1 MIRWRRQGLAWLV
14 LAIYLLPAPALA
26 QSTKAGVVTTLE
38 GNVTAVRAV
47 APQPV
52 ALKFKDDVFLQDR
65 VVTGEQAFA
74 RLLLGGKAVISIRE
88 RSAVTITEVPGR
100 STVEIESGKIAL
112 SVARERMLPGEVIN
126 IKTPNAIAGVRG
138 TVVVAQVTYR
148 QGRPFTN
155 LWVLRGIIDAIHT
168 NVTGAPLSQPVPVGE
183 RESFNAD
190 QATATKG
197 AFTLEEVGTIVQG
210 LQPQR
215 TQDVGSASQSPAR
228 LEAVNTAVALLGAL
242 VGSGGQQQ
250 MALLTGP
257 PPPIPAPKTTPE
269 QTVTVAPIT
278 SLSNPVT
285 EHVLLDQQKC
295 SQGDPAACA
304 GLGQSPPTGQPPPAD
319 TPDVIINDT
328 TVALGAAD
336 TLKTFTGTST
346 RPGTSPLIRIT
357 DSTVNGP
364 ASTLVTAL
372 PDANATLTAG
382 PLMKVTDST
391 LDVLR
396 LLHVQGSLT
405 SLSAAPL
412 IALDPVTVNAQTL
425 VEIAAGGG
433 LSLAGP
439 LLTDLNGVIATAQGA
454 ISVAGTLMSTGPG
467 ALVALQGTN
476 LAVGAPTSEATFARF
491 LNVFAGSPTSPG
503 PVPSLDAS
511 VGLVG
516 SLLSARAAKMTTTG
530 DVVGVLNG
538 GLLAQSSGA
547 ALLQFDDTTLAVGN
561 ASLLSRLLLVTGGGG
576 TSGTTPATAVITGAL
591 LNATNSQ
598 VTTTGNGVGV
608 FNGAAFASLGAPLFL
623 LDRTSLTTGRPAF
636 TNEFEGALFHVAG
649 TVAETPAF
657 ATLQGP
663 LLSAFNSSTV
673 TAHGN
678 VMQVALGAAVLGLG
692 AGPLIQTSNSTLW
705 TDFDVLAAYDASTVA
720 LAGPLLLVGGGSLHV
735 ARRIVGVFNG
745 SEVIATAGDPFVS
758 LIGGAHVLGTDPNSL
773 AFTVGSDPGS
783 RLSVPGT
790 LLALNGASVTM
801 SGPFLQVTPP
811 GVLSV
816 GGPLLD
822 MSGGSLTS
830 ATPNPFISFGLPP
843 TAAPITPAALTASQ
857 LLRLTGA
864 ANLTLHGSLLFAKD
878 TAFTATDASR
888 AAFAIADGASLT
900 TTGTAAPLFSFVGSD
915 GTSSQVTTARQ
926 FLTLTGTPAPSMTL
940 SGPLLSANRTTIH
953 TGNPTATGNTPAN
966 PFGLIFL
973 GDSATLTSTTP
984 SPLLSFVDSTAD
996 LAGTVLSARRSTS
1009 LSAPTSVT
1017 LAGSLIFAS
1026 NSTITTT
1033 SSGFNDFFG
1042 TTGVACCPVVSLHQG
1057 ARLTTT
1063 QDLPLI
1069 QLSNATV
1076 NVGPDARSGSSLFL
1090 LADAL
1095 NGAPAG
1101 ELVAPSTAALAGPL
1115 LTATNS
1121 TISTLFQLI
1130 QVTNSTLSSTTP
1142 SALVSLSGG
1151 SLALGG
1157 PNPIVGGVSFA
1168 RVLSLTGAGASI
1180 ALQGPLFAS
1189 NGAVVT
1195 TTGDGFGVFDN
1206 ALLSS
1211 TTSQPLIQISGGSF
1225 TGSAANFIAI
1235 ASAAGLSPTVRLAGP
1250 LLSASATAI
1259 RNGDPTANVF
1269 GSVFIGDGA
1278 QVSST
1283 STPAFLRYDGATVDT
1298 SGGFFVVRRSLSPTQ
1313 LTRLDLAG
1321 PLFRAINGSTFNA
1334 TSLGTTSACCT
1345 GFNVQQGGQLVA
1357 TTNLALIQ
1365 LVDSVF
1371 DAGPDAQSGG
1381 NFIGLT
1387 DSGLNGPLTASATVS
1402 LAGPLVS
1409 STTSNIRALFSA
1421 LSVTRS
1427 TLTST
1432 SPDALIQL
1440 NGTRAN
1446 APALLLGG
1454 LNPFGSVTTTGR
1466 LLSVVSS
1473 VTSGQ
1478 TGLPASVS
1486 LAGPLLDAVSA
1497 PIQLTGDVIG
1507 IFNGAS
1513 VSSTSTSPFVRLN
1526 DTTLTAGV
1534 SGDVVVNGRIAF
1546 VSGVGGPDGGTPA
1559 SLTLSGPLLEA
1570 SNSTPDN
1577 STFVDVRGANGNVVR
1592 LDAALLAAT
1601 APLIALTGSGTRLQ
1615 TSGNAIDLANN
1626 ASLQSLNASEGLIRI
1641 ENQARMDVLN
1651 GHLVSVSLSRLNVAG
1666 DLVRMGN
1673 GALLNVNGVLLNV
1686 LNGGIVNINGA
1697 LVNFTGINAT
1707 INVTNTLAPNNFFNG
1722 VPVFVAAGAV
1732 LPSIGAG
1739 SLAGLNAGNNIIRI
1753 NGTQLPTGAT
1763 TASGIT
1769 GSLINVGANGTVR
1782 IAGTN

>member
-1 MIRWRRQGLAWLV
+1 
-14 LAIYLLPAPALA
+14 
-26 QSTKAGVVTTLE
+26 
-38 GNVTAVRAV
+38 
-47 APQPV
+47 
-52 ALKFKDDVFLQDR
+52 
-65 VVTGEQAFA
+65 
-74 RLLLGGKAVISIRE
+74 
-88 RSAVTITEVPGR
+88 
-100 STVEIESGKIAL
+100 
-112 SVARERMLPGEVIN
+112 
-126 IKTPNAIAGVRG
+126 
-138 TVVVAQVTYR
+138 
-148 QGRPFTN
+148 
-155 LWVLRGIIDAIHT
+155 
-168 NVTGAPLSQPVPVGE
+168 
-183 RESFNAD
+183 
-190 QATATKG
+190 
-197 AFTLEEVGTIVQG
+197 
-210 LQPQR
+210 
-215 TQDVGSASQSPAR
+215 
-228 LEAVNTAVALLGAL
+228 
-242 VGSGGQQQ
+242 
-250 MALLTGP
+250 
-257 PPPIPAPKTTPE
+257 
-269 QTVTVAPIT
+269 
-278 SLSNPVT
+278 
-285 EHVLLDQQKC
+285 
-295 SQGDPAACA
+295 
-304 GLGQSPPTGQPPPAD
+304 
-319 TPDVIINDT
+319 
-328 TVALGAAD
+328 
-336 TLKTFTGTST
+336 
-346 RPGTSPLIRIT
+346 
-357 DSTVNGP
+357 
-364 ASTLVTAL
+364 
-372 PDANATLTAG
+372 
-382 PLMKVTDST
+382 
-391 LDVLR
+391 
-396 LLHVQGSLT
+396 
-405 SLSAAPL
+405 
-412 IALDPVTVNAQTL
+412 
-425 VEIAAGGG
+425 
-433 LSLAGP
+433 
-439 LLTDLNGVIATAQGA
+439 
-454 ISVAGTLMSTGPG
+454 
-467 ALVALQGTN
+467 
-476 LAVGAPTSEATFARF
+476 
-491 LNVFAGSPTSPG
+491 
-503 PVPSLDAS
+503 
-511 VGLVG
+511 
-516 SLLSARAAKMTTTG
+516 
-530 DVVGVLNG
+530 
-538 GLLAQSSGA
+538 
-547 ALLQFDDTTLAVGN
+547 
-561 ASLLSRLLLVTGGGG
+561 
-576 TSGTTPATAVITGAL
+576 
-591 LNATNSQ
+591 
-598 VTTTGNGVGV
+598 
-608 FNGAAFASLGAPLFL
+608 
-623 LDRTSLTTGRPAF
+623 
-636 TNEFEGALFHVAG
+636 
-649 TVAETPAF
+649 
-657 ATLQGP
+657 
-663 LLSAFNSSTV
+663 
-673 TAHGN
+673 
-678 VMQVALGAAVLGLG
+678 
-692 AGPLIQTSNSTLW
+692 
-705 TDFDVLAAYDASTVA
+705 
-720 LAGPLLLVGGGSLHV
+720 
-735 ARRIVGVFNG
+735 
-745 SEVIATAGDPFVS
+745 
-758 LIGGAHVLGTDPNSL
+758 
-773 AFTVGSDPGS
+773 
-783 RLSVPGT
+783 
-790 LLALNGASVTM
+790 
-801 SGPFLQVTPP
+801 
-811 GVLSV
+811 
-816 GGPLLD
+816 

-843 TAAPITPAALTASQ
+843 TAPITPAALTASQ

-888 AAFAIADGASLT
+888 AAFAIADGAGLT

-1101 ELVAPSTAALAGPL
+1101 ELVAASTAALSGQL

-1121 TISTLFQLI
+1121 TISTLFHLI

-1151 SLALGG
+1151 GSLTLGG
-1157 PNPIVGGVSFA
+1157 PNPLASGAETFA
-1168 RVLSLTGAGASI
+1168 RLLSLSGAGASLS
-1180 ALQGPLFAS
+1180 LQGPLFDFS
-1189 NGAVVT
+1189 GLNVT
-1195 TTGDGFGVFDN
+1195 STGEMLGVFN
-1206 ALLSS
+1206 SASLTS
-1211 TTSQPLIQISGGSF
+1211 TTIKPLIQLSGGTF
-1225 TGSAANFIAI
+1225 TAGPTSNFMTI
-1235 ASAAGLSPTVRLAGP
+1235 ASSAGLSPSMQFAGP
-1250 LLSASATAI
+1250 LLSATNATL
-1259 RNGDPTANVF
+1259 RNGDPTISTQQTTTLRAF
-1269 GSVFIGDGA
+1269 TFIGDSA
-1278 QVSST
+1278 QVRST
-1283 STPAFLRYDGATVDT
+1283 STEPLFDFNATTIDT
-1298 SGGFFVVRRSLSPTQ
+1298 SASVMSLRRSLSTTTP
-1313 LTRLDLAG
+1313 TRLTLDG
-1321 PLFRAINGSTFNA
+1321 PLVRATNNSTINV
-1334 TSLGTTSACCT
+1334 TSLALGTACCSA
-1345 GFNVQQGGQLVA
+1345 FDVDQAAQLVSSTKA
-1357 TTNLALIQ
+1357 ALIQ
-1365 LVDSVF
+1365 LTSSVLN
-1371 DAGPDAQSGG
+1371 AGPDSQSGG
-1381 NFIGLT
+1381 TLFFVS
-1387 DSGLNGPLTASATVS
+1387 DSNIADGPIVASPALVSLHGPLI
-1402 LAGPLVS
+1402 S
-1409 STTSNIRALFSA
+1409 SINSNLSALFH
-1421 LSVTRS
+1421 LIGVTRS
-1427 TLTST
+1427 TLMST

-1440 NGTRAN
+1440 NGTKGV

-1546 VSGVGGPDGGTPA
+1546 VSGVGGPDGATPA

-1601 APLIALTGSGTRLQ
+1601 APLIALTGSSTRLQ
-1615 TSGNAIDLANN
+1615 TSGNGIDLANN